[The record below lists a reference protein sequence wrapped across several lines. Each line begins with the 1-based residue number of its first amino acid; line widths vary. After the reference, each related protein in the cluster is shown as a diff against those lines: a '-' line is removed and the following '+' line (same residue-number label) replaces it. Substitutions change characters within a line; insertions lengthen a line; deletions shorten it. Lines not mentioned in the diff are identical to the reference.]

1 MLYLFFVDI
10 FMFAIFLLQ
19 GLLALLQFV
28 IELFLAIPY
37 TLGGLLGQRLFN
49 PQKEL
54 LYRRIAYGLIAISAL
69 MGLPV
74 WS

>member
-10 FMFAIFLLQ
+10 LLFAVFLLK
-19 GLLALLQFV
+19 GLLSLLPFV
-28 IELFLAIPY
+28 IGLFLAIPY

-49 PQKEL
+49 PKKEL